1 MTSKSPN
8 LTSVAVETN
17 DDSDNIA
24 AKLAKIATS
33 TPEWLRRIESG
44 VKGVQQQMQNAAPCL
59 PKARPPTIV
68 QAQVVAP
75 TASDVLKSGGPV
87 SATPAA

>member
-1 MTSKSPN
+1 

-44 VKGVQQQMQNAAPCL
+44 VKDVQQQVQNAAPRL
-59 PKARPPTIV
+59 PKARVPTIV